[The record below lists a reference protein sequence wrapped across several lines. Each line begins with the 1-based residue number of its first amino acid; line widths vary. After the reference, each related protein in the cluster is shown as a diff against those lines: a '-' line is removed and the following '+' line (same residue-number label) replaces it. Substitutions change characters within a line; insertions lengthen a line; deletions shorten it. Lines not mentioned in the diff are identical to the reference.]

1 MAANKEPIFI
11 GNISGKI
18 TELSD
23 TTETDIFVS
32 DSVES
37 TRVDVLAVSTDDT
50 ADKDLVILFHDGTAS
65 RKAATVK
72 IPLTSGLT
80 NALAAVNVLGSSM
93 LAAHVQADASGNT
106 FLNLPPGW
114 SIKAQEA
121 AAPTSGKKM
130 WVFARGGKY

>member
-1 MAANKEPIFI
+1 MAANTDPIFI
-11 GNISGKI
+11 GSINGKI

-23 TTETDIFVS
+23 TTETVVFAGDAT
-32 DSVES
+32 ES

-50 ADKDLVILFHDGTAS
+50 ADKDLIILFYDGTAS
-65 RKAATVK
+65 KKAALVK
-72 IPLTSGLT
+72 IPLTSGGT

-93 LAAHVQADASGNT
+93 LAAHVMADAAGNK

-130 WVFARGGKY
+130 WIFARGGKY

>member
-1 MAANKEPIFI
+1 MAANTDPIFI
-11 GNISGKI
+11 GSITGQI
-18 TELSD
+18 TELTD
-23 TTETDIFVS
+23 TTETIIFS
-32 DSVES
+32 GDATES

-50 ADKDLVILFHDGTAS
+50 ADKDLIILFHDGTAS
-65 RKAATVK
+65 RKAATIK
-72 IPLTSGLT
+72 IPLSSGGT
-80 NALAAVNVLGSSM
+80 NAIASVNVLGSSM
-93 LAAHVQADASGNT
+93 LAAHVMADASGNT

>member
-1 MAANKEPIFI
+1 MAANTDPIFI
-11 GNISGKI
+11 GQIIGAI

-23 TTETDIFVS
+23 TTETVVFPGDAT
-32 DSVES
+32 ES

-50 ADKDLVILFHDGTAS
+50 ADKDLVLLFFDGTAS
-65 RKAATVK
+65 KKAATIK

-80 NALAAVNVLGSSM
+80 NALASVNVLASSM
-93 LAAHVQADASGNT
+93 LAAHVMADAAGNT
-106 FLNLPPGW
+106 YLNLPPGW